1 MIQEFREGLKNNPV
15 WFSAIGAVTLVQ
27 GWFAWEFWG
36 AVTDDALHQA
46 ALRTMGLGFVAA
58 EVVALD
64 MASRRAL
71 KSDKVAANTLRAMWV
86 GLALTNFAADVNA
99 LSRVLESN
107 EAPRAAIAA
116 QQDARAMRIR
126 ELDELI
132 AGAREP
138 DGDPLLTVNAYTP
151 LLESKDREVAL
162 STRSPRWVQRR
173 LEEERGQLAAAQE
186 TARQVEGWRAERAR
200 LRAAEAEAAPQ
211 AQTGALEF
219 EPLARSLTGAV
230 QGLERG
236 FGDVTRETQITGEDV
251 RNGMAVAASLL
262 MKALLT
268 FGLFVGL
275 ERARQPAAAPK
286 PAAQEPPPTHRQ
298 GPPVERPL
306 PAPQRR
312 RATATAQPVRRFGR
326 GGELR

>member
-15 WFSAIGAVTLVQ
+15 WFSAIGAVSLVQ

-36 AVTDDALHQA
+36 AVTADPLHQT

-71 KSDKVAANTLRAMWV
+71 KGDAVAANTLRAMWV

-107 EAPRAAIAA
+107 EAPRAALMA
-116 QQDARAMRIR
+116 QRQERHARAR
-126 ELDELI
+126 ELDGLI
-132 AGAREP
+132 AAAHEP
-138 DGDPLLTVNAYTP
+138 DGDALLTVPAYDG
-151 LLESKDREVAL
+151 LIQSKAREAEL

-173 LEEERGQLAAAQE
+173 IEGEKGELVAARE
-186 TARQVEGWRAERAR
+186 IARQVDTWRTERAT
-200 LRAAEAEAAPQ
+200 LRTQGADAAP
-211 AQTGALEF
+211 APARGALEF
-219 EPLARSLTGAV
+219 EPLAHALTTGARAV
-230 QGLERG
+230 ERG
-236 FGDVTRETQITGEDV
+236 LGTQELQTEVTGEGV
-251 RNGMAVAASLL
+251 RNGMAIAAALL
-262 MKALLT
+262 MKTLLT

-275 ERARQPAAAPK
+275 ERTRQPSTTPK
-286 PAAQEPPPTHRQ
+286 PAPRQQSRLSQAQSTPLDRPPPA
-298 GPPVERPL
+298 V
-306 PAPQRR
+306 RR
-312 RATATAQPVRRFGR
+312 RTAAQPVRRFGR